1 MIVSLHKKCFT
12 ISCDNVLLLIINTLP
27 YSDIT
32 SGGVTGAL
40 GKMTG
45 AWGDAA
51 AKLSF
56 NTEFQQE
63 RKKVTGTFG
72 EGVEGAAKVRGQ
84 LLNVMVS
91 N

>member
-1 MIVSLHKKCFT
+1 MI
-12 ISCDNVLLLIINTLP
+12 IS
-27 YSDIT
+27 
-32 SGGVTGAL
+32 GAL

-51 AKLSF
+51 AKLLF

-72 EGVEGAAKVRGQ
+72 ESVERAANFRR
-84 LLNVMVS
+84 M
-91 N
+91 

>member
-1 MIVSLHKKCFT
+1 VHA
-12 ISCDNVLLLIINTLP
+12 
-27 YSDIT
+27 
-32 SGGVTGAL
+32 GGVTGAL

-45 AWGDAA
+45 ALGDAA

-72 EGVEGAAKVRGQ
+72 EGVEGAAKV
-84 LLNVMVS
+84 S
-91 N
+91 S